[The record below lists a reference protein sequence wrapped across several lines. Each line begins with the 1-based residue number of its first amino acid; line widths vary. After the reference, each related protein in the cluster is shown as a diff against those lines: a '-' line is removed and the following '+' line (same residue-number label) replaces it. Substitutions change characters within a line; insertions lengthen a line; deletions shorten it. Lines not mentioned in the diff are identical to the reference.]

1 MKRNLRISLK
11 IYIFTYCIVMLFT
24 TIGGFVLV
32 NSTYRNEFNNAKE
45 QALEDNK
52 TLYIYIMT
60 LESIPDNLYM
70 EYSLVGLMQKMS
82 ANDSDMQTSAGDFN
96 QWKQQIAIEGVYDLT
111 DGQVISGIVES
122 NGKRAIQV
130 TSRCGEKYII
140 NYSGIDD
147 ILKRRDDNYA
157 LYNRIIIVTSVLLAV
172 ILYTFSWYITR
183 PLVKVTKAAEDIS
196 KGDYSVRID
205 TKHSRMKSYEVAVL
219 SDTLN
224 VMAQNT
230 EKYIGELTEEGRRK
244 EEFMGNF
251 AHELKTPMTSIIG
264 YADLIRTYDLT
275 AEQRR
280 EYGSYIY
287 REAKRLEQL
296 SLNLLKL
303 LVIGNV
309 EFEMKQIRTR
319 EFGRQLQENM
329 CFLGEKYGVSIEIY
343 FEDAVI
349 LAESAMLS
357 TLVLNLCDNACKASE
372 RGGKVVLL
380 GESRKES
387 YRFIVRDF
395 GRGIPAD
402 ELKNVTEAFYMVDKS
417 RARKQGGAGLGLALC
432 KKIADIHD
440 SMLIIES
447 KTGVGTTV
455 TFSLKKYASGEEA
468 SEGNSGKKVAEDE
481 EMV

>member
-24 TIGGFVLV
+24 TVGGFVLV
-32 NSTYRNEFNNAKE
+32 NSTYRNEFNTVKE

-52 TLYIYIMT
+52 TLYIYILT
-60 LESIPDNLYM
+60 LESIPDNPYM

-82 ANDSDMQTSAGDFN
+82 ANDTDMQTVVGDFN
-96 QWKQQIAIEGVYDLT
+96 RWKQQNAIEGVYDLA

-122 NGKRAIQV
+122 NGKRAVQV
-130 TSRCGEKYII
+130 TSRCGDRYII
-140 NYSGIDD
+140 NYSSIDD
-147 ILKRRDDNYA
+147 ILKRRDDNYE

-172 ILYTFSWYITR
+172 ILYVFSRYITE

-196 KGDYSVRID
+196 GGDYSVRID
-205 TKHSRMKSYEVAVL
+205 TAHGKMKSYETAVL
-219 SDTLN
+219 ADTLN
-224 VMAQNT
+224 ALAQNT

-251 AHELKTPMTSIIG
+251 THELKTPMTSIIG

-280 EYGSYIY
+280 EYGDYIY

-296 SLNLLKL
+296 SLNLLQL
-303 LVIGNV
+303 LVMGNV
-309 EFEMKQIRTR
+309 EFTMTQIKTM
-319 EFGRQLQENM
+319 EFGRRLKENLR
-329 CFLGEKYGVSIEIY
+329 FLGDKYGIYIEIRL
-343 FEDAVI
+343 EAAVVS
-349 LAESAMLS
+349 AESAMLS

-372 RGGKVVLL
+372 RGGKVLLL
-380 GESRKES
+380 GENQGEW
-387 YRFIVRDF
+387 YRFSVRDF

-432 KKIADIHD
+432 KKIADIHE
-440 SMLIIES
+440 SGLVIES
-447 KTGVGTTV
+447 EVGVGTTV
-455 TFSLKKYASGEEA
+455 TFSLKKCVPGEKPAEDL
-468 SEGNSGKKVAEDE
+468 GKEVAEDE
-481 EMV
+481 EMA